1 MSDKHDIDTYSKLAE
16 GATFFLDESF
26 KYIHEALSSELAS
39 VLFGKML
46 NEIDATDQDRKIAK
60 NLEVGNDTIELL
72 QSNIDNPLS
81 DETLK
86 NISVAWEKANIISQ
100 SETQKFKLNHKIESI
115 ELLGHLNNL
124 GFLVETLTNR
134 HLLFLTQTNKI
145 GNFSYSRISIA
156 KIMERLIFIFK
167 DELNENKIHLNEI
180 TKLFSLRNK
189 TVHYTPDN
197 AIALKPRIS
206 ELIAIWKQCQRIFEQ
221 LEKAEKFN
229 EIKFSQRIE
238 HYINE
243 FKSNWT

>member
-1 MSDKHDIDTYSKLAE
+1 MSEKHDIETYSKLAE

-26 KYIHEALSSELAS
+26 KYIHEALSSELS
-39 VLFGKML
+39 SELFSKML
-46 NEIDATDQDRKIAK
+46 IDIDATEEDREISE
-60 NLEVGNDTIELL
+60 NLEIGNNPIELL
-72 QSNIDNPLS
+72 QTQIDNPLS
-81 DETLK
+81 EKTLEK
-86 NISVAWEKANIISQ
+86 ISNAWEQANRISEN
-100 SETQKFKLNHKIESI
+100 ETQKFKLNHKVKSI

-124 GFLVETLTNR
+124 GFLIEALTNR

-145 GNFSYSRISIA
+145 SDFSYSRISIA

-206 ELIAIWKQCQRIFEQ
+206 ELIAIWKQCQKILEQFE
-221 LEKAEKFN
+221 KVEKFN
-229 EIKFSQRIE
+229 EINFSNRIE
-238 HYINE
+238 HYMNE
-243 FKSNWT
+243 FKNNWT